1 MKRTILFLLI
11 ALLPA
16 LSWSEDQVITD
27 LLLIGANSSS
37 EINSI
42 ADQYTSQGWQS
53 FGYDL
58 NKGCGKNSDYIFL
71 LYKTGSISNKDKA
84 YSFIS
89 DVCIYVGKG
98 CPDELVYN
106 DIDYELVPF
115 DGSDNFKSS
124 KGDLNCNA
132 GGAYIHLYCSRQ
144 VKATP
149 EYVSSIWFN
158 ATSSSSVPGA
168 NQSGSIDLNQGAG
181 GSYIYMHCN
190 KVPFGSSIY
199 NEADAER
206 HINLRSVF
214 SNVFFSKG
222 NYHLKDRCN
231 RALRLTF
238 APGCTVT
245 LDNVRIP
252 YRPTAYSNHAGLTF
266 RGDATINLHGT
277 NEVASSHPNKPAI
290 YVPQGHTLTIKG
302 DGSLVADSH
311 SDIAAG
317 IGGGYEEDCGSIVI
331 EGGDIHAIGRNNACG
346 IGNGANATCGNVF
359 LGWTRETDRIYSSSY
374 PAGKVGFVNGKNFL
388 IEGTDMEASISNI
401 NGQSIV
407 PLVESHFC
415 RPWGTREGNYCGK
428 ENINGGRNLY
438 YIKLPCPERSDM
450 HTVTIRKNPTV
461 LDTNGDMNDYAQISG
476 AISPWISRE
485 IDYDSNGYPHVSI
498 FPDILHVVVEEGV
511 TSIGKNAFFNIYTIQ
526 DVTLPSSLTSIAY
539 SAFYS
544 CNGTKDVYC
553 HADPNMLIWDNNGVL
568 DFNHY
573 ELKST
578 KMHVYARYLSRY
590 KEKFGDAI
598 VTFVGDLDDI
608 LDGIGNVKADMATDD
623 AWYTLDG
630 MRLNGKPA
638 KPGIYI
644 TGGRKVAIK

>member
-16 LSWSEDQVITD
+16 ISRAEDQVITD
-27 LLLIGANSSS
+27 LLLIGANTSS
-37 EINSI
+37 EINSL
-42 ADQYTSQGWQS
+42 AAQYTSQGWQS

-71 LYKTGSISNKDKA
+71 LYKTGSISNRDKA

-89 DVCIYVGKG
+89 DVCVYVGKNY
-98 CPDELVYN
+98 PDELVYN

-149 EYVSSIWFN
+149 SYVSSIWFN
-158 ATSSSSVPGA
+158 NTSSGSVPGA

-190 KVPFGSSIY
+190 KVLFGSPIY
-199 NEADAER
+199 NEADEER

-222 NYHLKDRCN
+222 NYYLGGGMF

-238 APGCTVT
+238 ASGCTVT
-245 LDNVRIP
+245 LDNVGIP
-252 YRPTAYSNHAGLTF
+252 YRPTEYTNHAGITF
-266 RGDATINLHGT
+266 RGDATINLMGT

-302 DGSLVADSH
+302 DGSLKADSH

-317 IGGGYEEDCGSIVI
+317 IGGGYEEDCGRIII
-331 EGGDIHAIGRNNACG
+331 EGGDIYAVGGKNACG
-346 IGNGANATCGNVF
+346 IGNGANATCGTVG

-374 PAGKVGFVNGKNFL
+374 PTGKVGITRGKVFL
-388 IEGTDMEASISNI
+388 IEGTDMEAHVNNI
-401 NGQSIV
+401 NGESIV
-407 PLVESHFC
+407 PLVESNLC

-428 ENINGGRNLY
+428 EDINGGRNVY
-438 YIKLPCPERSDM
+438 YTKTPGPERSDM
-450 HTVTIRKNPTV
+450 YTVTIRKNPTV
-461 LDTNGDMNDYAQISG
+461 SYNYYEMNDYDQRY
-476 AISPWISRE
+476 SPWISIE
-485 IDYDSNGYPHVSI
+485 TSYDSEGHEYVARVQ
-498 FPDILHVVVEEGV
+498 DILHVVVDEGV
-511 TSIGKNAFFNIYTIQ
+511 TSIGRNAFFSIRSIL
-526 DVTLPSSLTSIAY
+526 DVTLPSSLISIGFG
-539 SAFYS
+539 AFAG

-553 HADPNMLIWDNNGVL
+553 HADPERLTWGKNRVT
-568 DFNHY
+568 DFNPF
-573 ELKST
+573 EIKST
-578 KMHVYARYLSRY
+578 KMHVFARYLSKY
-590 KEKFGDAI
+590 EEKFGDAN

-608 LDGIGNVKADMATDD
+608 LDGIGNVKADMANDH

-630 MRLNGKPA
+630 MKLDGKPA
-638 KPGIYI
+638 KPGVYI
-644 TGGRKVAIK
+644 TGGRKVVIK

>member
-1 MKRTILFLLI
+1 MILFLLI

-16 LSWSEDQVITD
+16 ISRAEDQVITD
-27 LLLIGANSSS
+27 LMLIGANTSS
-37 EINSI
+37 EINSL
-42 ADQYTSQGWQS
+42 AAQYTSQGWQS

-71 LYKTGSISNKDKA
+71 LYKTGSISNRDKA

-89 DVCIYVGKG
+89 DVCVYVGKNY
-98 CPDELVYN
+98 PDELVYN

-149 EYVSSIWFN
+149 SYVSSIWFN
-158 ATSSSSVPGA
+158 NTSSGSVPGA

-190 KVPFGSSIY
+190 KVPFGSPIY
-199 NEADAER
+199 NEADEER

-222 NYHLKDRCN
+222 NYYLGGGMF

-238 APGCTVT
+238 ASGCTVT
-245 LDNVRIP
+245 LDNVGIP
-252 YRPTAYSNHAGLTF
+252 YRPTAYSNHAGITF
-266 RGDATINLHGT
+266 RGDATINLMGT

-302 DGSLVADSH
+302 DGSLKADSH

-317 IGGGYEEDCGSIVI
+317 IGGGYEEDCGRIII
-331 EGGDIHAIGRNNACG
+331 EGGDIYAVGGKNACG
-346 IGNGANATCGNVF
+346 IGNGANATCGTVG

-374 PAGKVGFVNGKNFL
+374 PTGKVGITRGKVFL
-388 IEGTDMEASISNI
+388 IEGTDMEAHVNNI
-401 NGQSIV
+401 NGESIV
-407 PLVESHFC
+407 PLVESNLC

-428 ENINGGRNLY
+428 ENINGGRNVY
-438 YIKLPCPERSDM
+438 YTKTPCPERSDM
-450 HTVTIRKNPTV
+450 YTVTIRKNPTV
-461 LDTNGDMNDYAQISG
+461 SYNYYEMNDYDQRY
-476 AISPWISRE
+476 SPWISIE
-485 IDYDSNGYPHVSI
+485 TSYDSEGHEYVARVQ
-498 FPDILHVVVEEGV
+498 DILHVVVDEGV
-511 TSIGKNAFFNIYTIQ
+511 TSIGRNAFFSIRSIL
-526 DVTLPSSLTSIAY
+526 DVTLPSSLISIGFG
-539 SAFYS
+539 AFAG

-553 HADPNMLIWDNNGVL
+553 HADPERLTWGKNRVT
-568 DFNHY
+568 DFNPF
-573 ELKST
+573 EIKST
-578 KMHVYARYLSRY
+578 KMHVFARYLSKY
-590 KEKFGDAI
+590 EEKFGDAN

-630 MRLNGKPA
+630 MKLDGKPT
-638 KPGIYI
+638 KPGVYI